1 MPVVAGVDGLAAG
14 AGVFAAGVAAG
25 AVGFAAEFE
34 LAAVFGLA
42 FDIFV
47 TEPVVGVGVAVVPP
61 TGAGR
66 APLSS
71 FGLSTTF
78 FAR

>member
-1 MPVVAGVDGLAAG
+1 MPAAAGVEGFAAGVDGLAAG
-14 AGVFAAGVAAG
+14 VAAGVVAFGVAA
-25 AVGFAAEFE
+25 VFAAEFE
-34 LAAVFGLA
+34 LP

-47 TEPVVGVGVAVVPP
+47 ADPVVGAGVADVAP